1 MAPTLWRQLWHRR
14 HTKPFPP
21 GPKGQSLGAPET
33 STAAMRELLTTAAT
47 REGRA
52 WHPHEDHRASHR
64 MLLAAALLRQGQ
76 DIGTVAAETHVPMA
90 LLELVRDE
98 LGHQATP
105 PQHPRHPPHSQRR
118 RSPRAW
124 QRVAAV
130 AVVEVAIANIVMSIT
145 ALVWHS
151 GSLGMLSGIVA
162 FVLVL
167 AVTLLSR
174 LLSPTQHAVPPP
186 NEPPKNAPP

>member
-1 MAPTLWRQLWHRR
+1 MAPTPWRQLWHRR

-21 GPKGQSLGAPET
+21 APKGQSLGAPET

-47 REGRA
+47 RDDRA
-52 WHPHEDHRASHR
+52 RHPHEDHRASHR
-64 MLLAAALLRQGQ
+64 MLLAAALLRQGE

-105 PQHPRHPPHSQRR
+105 PQHPRHSQRR

-130 AVVEVAIANIVMSIT
+130 AVIEVAIANIVMSIT

-151 GSLGMLSGIVA
+151 GSLGMLSGIVTI
-162 FVLVL
+162 VLVL

-174 LLSPTQHAVPPP
+174 LLSPTQKHGSSDLGGQRASRG
-186 NEPPKNAPP
+186 